1 MTPTGM
7 AEARPDTPKKY
18 TCACGLSQEDRK
30 SKFSGKCRHCH
41 TRAKYLRGQS
51 SFDSGSASR
60 GWSAASG
67 GGSPGGSAGSSP
79 NNSSSSN
86 NSTANNSDGDGGKS
100 SSSSRSSSSSSGG
113 SSGGSGSGS
122 GSGSSSSSSSTSSS
136 NNNNRLVRQVSV
148 SDTRRR
154 SRSADRY
161 DAQRI
166 TDPPPYSWVTSGS
179 RSRETGRETA
189 RGRGSA
195 APVRRT
201 GSEDSAGARRAAK
214 FTAPPPPYEVAQ
226 NESYYQLPPSYEEAL
241 ANTMTGMSVSA
252 PVRETP
258 PRNNTP
264 SPTPH
269 ANLAAIV
276 SSTVP
281 LLPVANLNTRSSRV
295 LEEQAAILEAQ
306 REAQLEA
313 QRLAQRD
320 AQREAQ
326 REAQLEL
333 DRDMERQRLRELQ
346 LAQYCGCAKC
356 QGYYYSYYYD
366 DAMNDGGAFPMET
379 QVLMQEVLTDGLA
392 FCSIM

>member
-1 MTPTGM
+1 MTMTQHGM

-60 GWSAASG
+60 GWAT
-67 GGSPGGSAGSSP
+67 GSPGGSTGSSP
-79 NNSSSSN
+79 NNSSSSSS
-86 NSTANNSDGDGGKS
+86 STANNSDGDGGNS
-100 SSSSRSSSSSSGG
+100 SSSSRSSSSSGG
-113 SSGGSGSGS
+113 SAGAAGSN
-122 GSGSSSSSSSTSSS
+122 TS
-136 NNNNRLVRQVSV
+136 NRLVRQVSV
-148 SDTRRR
+148 SETRRR
-154 SRSADRY
+154 SRSVDRY
-161 DAQRI
+161 DGHRI
-166 TDPPPYSWVTSGS
+166 TDPPPYSWVATGNRS
-179 RSRETGRETA
+179 RDEARETGR
-189 RGRGSA
+189 GRGSS
-195 APVRRT
+195 APVRRAE
-201 GSEDSAGARRAAK
+201 SEDSAGARRAAQLV
-214 FTAPPPPYEVAQ
+214 TPPPPYEVAQ
-226 NESYYQLPPSYEEAL
+226 NQTYYQLPPSYEEAL
-241 ANTMTGMSVSA
+241 ANTMTGASISTS
-252 PVRETP
+252 VRETP
-258 PRNNTP
+258 P
-264 SPTPH
+264 PTSTASSSIAHP
-269 ANLAAIV
+269 NLASIV

-281 LLPVANLNTRSSRV
+281 ILPVPTIPSRSSRV
-295 LEEQAAILEAQ
+295 LEEQAAVLEAQ
-306 REAQLEA
+306 REAQVES

-326 REAQLEL
+326 IELE
-333 DRDMERQRLRELQ
+333 RDMERQRLRELQ